1 MAKFDCLR
9 SANYF
14 FVDDTVARNV
24 SLFSEDHEID
34 LDLINKILDIVCLNL
49 GNGVENQSEI
59 RVGENGELLSGGQR
73 QRLAIA
79 RALYAN
85 PKLIILDEST
95 SGLDQKTEA
104 LIMQNLIRNYP
115 DLTIISVTHK
125 DSIIE
130 YADKVLMLS

>member
-1 MAKFDCLR
+1 M
-9 SANYF
+9 
-14 FVDDTVARNV
+14 
-24 SLFSEDHEID
+24 
-34 LDLINKILDIVCLNL
+34 
-49 GNGVENQSEI
+49 
-59 RVGENGELLSGGQR
+59 SGGQR

-104 LIMQNLIRNYP
+104 LIMQNLIRNYQ

>member
-1 MAKFDCLR
+1 M
-9 SANYF
+9 
-14 FVDDTVARNV
+14 
-24 SLFSEDHEID
+24 
-34 LDLINKILDIVCLNL
+34 
-49 GNGVENQSEI
+49 
-59 RVGENGELLSGGQR
+59 SGGQR